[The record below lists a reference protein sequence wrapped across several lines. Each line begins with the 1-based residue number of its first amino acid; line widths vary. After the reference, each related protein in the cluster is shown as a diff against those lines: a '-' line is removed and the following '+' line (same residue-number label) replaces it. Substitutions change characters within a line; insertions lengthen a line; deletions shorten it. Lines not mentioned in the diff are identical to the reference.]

1 MLTKEQKRSL
11 AAKAH
16 SLNPVV
22 ITGSKGITENLV
34 QEMHSALEAHELI
47 KVRVNAADRDDR
59 QAMVEELSTLTQSE
73 HIKTIGHVAIF
84 YRKRTRS

>member
-1 MLTKEQKRSL
+1 MLAKEKKREL

-22 ITGSKGITENLV
+22 MTGAKGITENLV
-34 QEMHSALEAHELI
+34 QEMHAALEAHELI

-59 QAMVEELSTLTQSE
+59 QAMVDELANLTQAE

-84 YRKRTRS
+84 YRKRRD